1 MSQNTTTKQHQ
12 DAVTLCEALFEDLNL
27 DTSLFESNKEHR
39 NTIINNLKKHTDWKL
54 KWSQS
59 CKRFKLEDN
68 KYNYSDLLPK
78 KTTETL
84 IQSTLK
90 QIESRL
96 HLLNDKKLIKEA
108 GDPLIPEIDGGL
120 SLKFIF
126 CNLKNSGLQKIY
138 KKQVP
143 PLYFGITDSGRNISN
158 MFLRVYRIIN
168 NC

>member
-1 MSQNTTTKQHQ
+1 MSHNTTTKQQ
-12 DAVTLCEALFEDLNL
+12 LDALTLCEALFEDINL
-27 DTSLFESNKEHR
+27 DTSLFKSNKEHR
-39 NTIINNLKKHTDWKL
+39 NTLIDDLKKHPDWKL

-59 CKRFKLEDN
+59 CKRFKLGDD
-68 KYNYSDLLPK
+68 KHNYRDFLPK

-90 QIESRL
+90 QYENKL
-96 HLLNDKKLIKEA
+96 YFLNDKKLIKEG

-126 CNLKNSGLQKIY
+126 CNLKNSGTQKDN
-138 KKQVP
+138 KKKVP
-143 PLYFGITDSGRNISN
+143 PLYFDIADDGRNISN

>member
-1 MSQNTTTKQHQ
+1 MSHNTTTKQQQ
-12 DAVTLCEALFEDLNL
+12 DALNLCEAFLEDLNL
-27 DTSLFESNKEHR
+27 DTSLFKSNKEHR
-39 NTIINNLKKHTDWKL
+39 NTLIDDLKKHPDWKL

-59 CKRFKLEDN
+59 CKRFKLEDD
-68 KYNYSDLLPK
+68 KHNYSDFLPK

-84 IQSTLK
+84 TQSTLK
-90 QIESRL
+90 QIECRL
-96 HLLNDKKLIKEA
+96 PLLNDKKLIKEG

-126 CNLKNSGLQKIY
+126 CNLKNSGLQKEN
-138 KKQVP
+138 KKKVP
-143 PLYFGITDSGRNISN
+143 PSYFGITDAGRNISN

>member
-1 MSQNTTTKQHQ
+1 MSHYSKQQQ
-12 DAVTLCEALFEDLNL
+12 DALTLCEALLEDLNL
-27 DTSLFESNKEHR
+27 DTSLFECNKEHR
-39 NTIINNLKKHTDWKL
+39 NTLINNLKKHPDWKL

-59 CKRFKLEDN
+59 CKRFKLEDD
-68 KYNYSDLLPK
+68 KHNYSDFLPK

-84 IQSTLK
+84 TLETLK

-96 HLLNDKKLIKEA
+96 HLLNNHKLIKEH

-126 CNLKNSGLQKIY
+126 CNLRNSGLGKSY
-138 KKQVP
+138 KKKCP
-143 PLYFGITDSGRNISN
+143 PLYFDITDAGRNISN

>member
-1 MSQNTTTKQHQ
+1 M
-12 DAVTLCEALFEDLNL
+12 
-27 DTSLFESNKEHR
+27 R
-39 NTIINNLKKHTDWKL
+39 KHPDWKL
-54 KWSQS
+54 NWSQS
-59 CKRFKLEDN
+59 CKRFKLGDD
-68 KYNYSDLLPK
+68 KHNYRDFLPK

-90 QIESRL
+90 QYESKL
-96 HLLNDKKLIKEA
+96 YFLNNKKLIKEG

-126 CNLKNSGLQKIY
+126 CNLKNSGLGKSY
-138 KKQVP
+138 KKKCP
-143 PLYFGITDSGRNISN
+143 PLYFDITDAGRNISN

>member
-1 MSQNTTTKQHQ
+1 MSHNTTTKQQQ
-12 DAVTLCEALFEDLNL
+12 DALNLCEALFEDLNL

-39 NTIINNLKKHTDWKL
+39 NTLIDDLKKHPDWKL

-59 CKRFKLEDN
+59 CKRFKLEDD
-68 KYNYSDLLPK
+68 KHNYSDLLPK

-90 QIESRL
+90 QYESKL
-96 HLLNDKKLIKEA
+96 YFLNDKKLIKEG

-126 CNLKNSGLQKIY
+126 CNLKNSGTQEY
-138 KKQVP
+138 NKKKVP
-143 PLYFGITDSGRNISN
+143 PLYFDIRDDGRNISN

>member
-1 MSQNTTTKQHQ
+1 MSQRTTTKQQQ
-12 DAVTLCEALFEDLNL
+12 DALNLCEALLEDLNL
-27 DTSLFESNKEHR
+27 ITSMFESNKEHR
-39 NTIINNLKKHTDWKL
+39 NTLIDDLKKHPDWKL

-59 CKRFKLEDN
+59 CKRFKLEDD
-68 KYNYSDLLPK
+68 KHNYSDFLPK

-84 IQSTLK
+84 TQSTLK
-90 QIESRL
+90 QIECRL
-96 HLLNDKKLIKEA
+96 PLLNDKKLIKEG

-126 CNLKNSGLQKIY
+126 CNLKNSGLQKEN
-138 KKQVP
+138 KKKVP
-143 PLYFGITDSGRNISN
+143 PSYFGITDAGRNISN

>member
-1 MSQNTTTKQHQ
+1 MSQNTTTKQQQ
-12 DAVTLCEALFEDLNL
+12 DALTLCEALLEDLNL
-27 DTSLFESNKEHR
+27 TTSLFKSNKEHR
-39 NTIINNLKKHTDWKL
+39 NTLIDDLKKHPDWKL

-68 KYNYSDLLPK
+68 KHNYSDFLPK

-90 QIESRL
+90 QYESKL
-96 HLLNDKKLIKEA
+96 YFLNNKKLIKEG

-126 CNLKNSGLQKIY
+126 CNLKNSGKQKDNS
-138 KKQVP
+138 KKVP
-143 PLYFGITDSGRNISN
+143 PLYFDIPDDGRNISN

-168 NC
+168 NS

>member
-1 MSQNTTTKQHQ
+1 MSHYSKQQQ
-12 DAVTLCEALFEDLNL
+12 DALTLCEDWFEQLNL
-27 DTSLFESNKEHR
+27 DSSLFESNKKNR
-39 NTIINNLKKHTDWKL
+39 NNLIDNLRKHPDWKL
-54 KWSQS
+54 NWSQS
-59 CKRFKLEDN
+59 CKRFKLGDD
-68 KYNYSDLLPK
+68 KHNYRDFLPK

-90 QIESRL
+90 QYESKL
-96 HLLNDKKLIKEA
+96 YFLNNKKLIKEG

-126 CNLKNSGLQKIY
+126 CNLKNSGLGKSY
-138 KKQVP
+138 KKKCP
-143 PLYFGITDSGRNISN
+143 PLYFDITDAGRNISN

>member
-1 MSQNTTTKQHQ
+1 MSHNTTTKQQQ
-12 DAVTLCEALFEDLNL
+12 DALTLCEALLEDLNL
-27 DTSLFESNKEHR
+27 TTSLFESNKEHR
-39 NTIINNLKKHTDWKL
+39 NTLIDDLKKHPDWKL

-59 CKRFKLEDN
+59 CKRFKLEDD
-68 KYNYSDLLPK
+68 KHNYSDLLPK

-84 IQSTLK
+84 IRSTLK

-96 HLLNDKKLIKEA
+96 SLLNDNKLIKEG

-126 CNLKNSGLQKIY
+126 RNLKNSGLQKEN
-138 KKQVP
+138 KKKVP
-143 PLYFGITDSGRNISN
+143 PLYFNVPDSGRNISN